1 MTHLLS
7 IIITVVGFVAVIGPL
22 VFVHE
27 MGHYLAGR
35 LFGVQADM
43 FSIGMGRELFGWTDR
58 RGTRWKVSALPIGGY
73 VKFRGD
79 MGPASAPDP
88 AWLALPPE
96 EKAKTLQGKPVWQ
109 RFLIV
114 AAGPITNFIAAIL
127 IFIVFFGVV
136 GVPETPAVIGQV
148 VPHTAAAD
156 AGLKPGDRILRVGGR
171 SVSRFEDM
179 AQMIAL
185 RPRIHIDLLVQR
197 DGRRLTVPV
206 TPQPEEATDPAGN
219 KIEVGLLGVVA
230 TSAVNTRPGPVAI
243 VGEAF
248 RETGHTV
255 QTITDVI
262 GQILGGERSAKELG
276 GPLKIAQ
283 FSGTAVQVGWLPF
296 IRFMALISI
305 NLGFINLLP
314 IPLLDG
320 GHLFFY
326 LIEGVRRRP
335 LPAQAQEWAFRSGL
349 ALLLGFML
357 FVTVNDL
364 GSFGLWTKL
373 AGLIG

>member
-1 MTHLLS
+1 MSH
-7 IIITVVGFVAVIGPL
+7 VVGILVTILGFLAVIGPL

-35 LFGVQADM
+35 AFGVQADM
-43 FSIGMGRELFGWTDR
+43 FSIGMGRELFGWTDK
-58 RGTRWKVSALPIGGY
+58 RGTRWKVSVLPIGGY

-79 MGPASAPDP
+79 MGPASEPDP

-96 EKAKTLQGKPVWQ
+96 ERAKTLQGKPVWQ
-109 RFLIV
+109 RFLVV
-114 AAGPITNFIAAIL
+114 AAGPLTNFLIAIAIYAGFYAAYGIPQTPTVIAA
-127 IFIVFFGVV
+127 
-136 GVPETPAVIGQV
+136 V
-148 VPHTAAAD
+148 VPGSAAD
-156 AGLKPGDRILRVGGR
+156 KGGIRPGDRIVAIDGR
-171 SVSRFEDM
+171 SMGKFEDIQLM
-179 AQMIAL
+179 LLL
-185 RPRIHIDLLVQR
+185 RPHQHITVVVER
-197 DGRRLTVPV
+197 GRRALPLAIFTDTVA
-206 TPQPEEATDPAGN
+206 QTDDSGNRIERGMLGVAPAGQVFARGGP
-219 KIEVGLLGVVA
+219 ISVVKA
-230 TSAVNTRPGPVAI
+230 SLEAVRDRVRMI
-243 VGEAF
+243 
-248 RETGHTV
+248 
-255 QTITDVI
+255 IDVV
-262 GQILGGERSAKELG
+262 GQIAGGERSAKELG

-283 FSGTAVQVGWLPF
+283 FSGERVSMGLLPF
-296 IRFMALISI
+296 IDFMALISI

-364 GSFGLWTKL
+364 GSFGLWRKL

>member
-1 MTHLLS
+1 MSSLLS
-7 IIITVVGFVAVIGPL
+7 VIITILGFIAVIGPL

-35 LFGVQADM
+35 LFGAQADM

-58 RGTRWKVSALPIGGY
+58 RGTRWKVSALPLGGY

-79 MGPASAPDP
+79 MGPASEPDP

-114 AAGPITNFIAAIL
+114 AAGPITNFAVAIG
-127 IFIVFFGVV
+127 IFIVFFALM
-136 GVPETPAVIGQV
+136 GVPQTPTVIGQV
-148 VPHTAAAD
+148 IPATAAAE
-156 AGLKPGDRILRVGGR
+156 AGLKAGDRVLRVAGR
-171 SVSRFEDM
+171 SVTRFEDM

-185 RPRIHIDLLVQR
+185 RPRMPIDLLVDR
-197 DGRRLTVPV
+197 GGRQLTVPV
-206 TPQPEEATDPAGN
+206 TPKAEDVVDPAGN
-219 KIEVGLLGVVA
+219 HLEIGLLGVMA
-230 TSAVNTRPGPVAI
+230 ASAVNTHPGPIVI

-283 FSGTAVQVGWLPF
+283 FSGTAVKVGWLPF

-364 GSFGLWTKL
+364 GSFGLWRKL

>member
-1 MTHLLS
+1 M
-7 IIITVVGFVAVIGPL
+7 ITILGFLAVIGPL
-22 VFVHE
+22 VFIHE

-35 LFGVQADM
+35 AFGVQAEM
-43 FSIGMGRELFGWTDR
+43 FSIGMGRELFGWTDK

-79 MGPASAPDP
+79 MGPASEPDP
-88 AWLALPPE
+88 EWLALPPE
-96 EKAKTLQGKPVWQ
+96 ERARTLHGKPVWQ
-109 RFLIV
+109 RFLV
-114 AAGPITNFIAAIL
+114 VLAGPITNFVAAIA
-127 IFIVFFGVV
+127 IFLVYFGVM
-136 GVPETPAVIGQV
+136 GVPQTPTLIAKVI
-148 VPHTAAAD
+148 PASAAAE
-156 AGLKPGDRILRVGGR
+156 AGIQPGDRVLRVAGR

-185 RPRIHIDLLVQR
+185 RPHIRLDVLIDRGGRALVI
-197 DGRRLTVPV
+197 PV
-206 TPQPEEATDPAGN
+206 TPKAQEVVDPAGN
-219 KIEVGLLGVVA
+219 TIEIGLLGVVA
-230 TSAVNTRPGPVAI
+230 ASQVQIRTGPVTT
-243 VGEAF
+243 VVEAF
-248 RETGHTV
+248 RETGHTIR
-255 QTITDVI
+255 TITDVI

-283 FSGTAVQVGWLPF
+283 FSGTAVSFGWLPF

-364 GSFGLWTKL
+364 GSFGFWRKL

>member
-1 MTHLLS
+1 MSHLLS
-7 IIITVVGFVAVIGPL
+7 IIITVLGFIAVIGPL

-43 FSIGMGRELFGWTDR
+43 FSIGMGRELLGWTDK

-79 MGPASAPDP
+79 MGPASEPDP
-88 AWLALPPE
+88 ALLALPPE
-96 EKAKTLQGKPVWQ
+96 EKAKTLHFKPVWQ

-114 AAGPITNFIAAIL
+114 AAGPITNFVTAIL
-127 IFIVFFGVV
+127 IFVVYFGVM
-136 GVPETPAVIGQV
+136 GVPQTPTVISFV
-148 VPHTAAAD
+148 VPDTAAAA
-156 AGLKPGDRILRVGGR
+156 AGLQSGDRVIKVAGR
-171 SVSRFEDM
+171 SVTRFEDM

-185 RPRIHIDLLVQR
+185 RPRMQIDLLVERQ
-197 DGRRLTVPV
+197 GKQLTIPV
-206 TPQPEEATDPAGN
+206 TPKAQTAEDPAGN
-219 KIEVGLLGVVA
+219 RIEIGLLGVVA
-230 TSAVNTRPGPVAI
+230 GQAVQTRPGPVA
-243 VGEAF
+243 VVAEAF

-262 GQILGGERSAKELG
+262 GQIAGGERSAKELG

-283 FSGTAVQVGWLPF
+283 FSGTAVTVGWLPF
-296 IRFMALISI
+296 FRFMALISI

-357 FVTVNDL
+357 FVTINDL

-373 AGLIG
+373 HGLIG

>member
-1 MTHLLS
+1 MSHLLS
-7 IIITVVGFVAVIGPL
+7 IIITVLGFIAVIGPL

-35 LFGVQADM
+35 IFGVQADM
-43 FSIGMGRELFGWTDR
+43 FSIGMGREIIGWTDK

-79 MGPASAPDP
+79 MGPASDPDP
-88 AWLALPPE
+88 AWEALQPE

-109 RFLIV
+109 RFIVV
-114 AAGPITNFIAAIL
+114 AAGPITNFIAAIT
-127 IFIVFFGVV
+127 IFVVYFGIM
-136 GVPETPAVIGQV
+136 GVPQTPTVIGLV
-148 VPHTAAAD
+148 VPGTAAAES
-156 AGLKPGDRILRVGGR
+156 GLRPGDRVLRVAGR

-185 RPRIHIDLLVQR
+185 RPRIHIDLLVLR
-197 DGRRLTVPV
+197 DGRQLTVPV
-206 TPQPEEATDPAGN
+206 TPHAEEFVDPAGN
-219 KIEVGLLGVVA
+219 KAEMGLLGVVA
-230 TSAVNTRPGPVAI
+230 ASAVNTHPGPLAVIGA
-243 VGEAF
+243 AF

-255 QTITDVI
+255 QQITDVI
-262 GQILGGERSAKELG
+262 GQIAGGERSAKELG

-283 FSGTAVQVGWLPF
+283 FSGTAVTVGWLPF
-296 IRFMALISI
+296 FHFVALISI

-357 FVTVNDL
+357 FVTINDL
-364 GSFGLWTKL
+364 GSFGLWQKL
-373 AGLIG
+373 HGLIG

>member
-1 MTHLLS
+1 MSHLPT
-7 IIITVVGFVAVIGPL
+7 IMITILGFLAVIGPL
-22 VFVHE
+22 VFIHE

-35 LFGVQADM
+35 AFGVQAEM
-43 FSIGMGRELFGWTDR
+43 FSIGMGRELFGWTDK

-79 MGPASAPDP
+79 MGPASEPDP
-88 AWLALPPE
+88 EWLALPPE
-96 EKAKTLQGKPVWQ
+96 ERARTLHGKPVWQ
-109 RFLIV
+109 RFLV
-114 AAGPITNFIAAIL
+114 VLAGPITNFVAAIA
-127 IFIVFFGVV
+127 IFLVYFGVM
-136 GVPETPAVIGQV
+136 GVPQTPTLIAKVI
-148 VPHTAAAD
+148 PASAAAE
-156 AGLKPGDRILRVGGR
+156 AGIQPGDRVLRVAGR

-185 RPRIHIDLLVQR
+185 RPHIRLDVLIDRGGRALVI
-197 DGRRLTVPV
+197 PV
-206 TPQPEEATDPAGN
+206 TPKAQEVVDPAGN
-219 KIEVGLLGVVA
+219 TIEIGLLGVVA
-230 TSAVNTRPGPVAI
+230 ASQVQIRTGPVTT
-243 VGEAF
+243 VVEAF
-248 RETGHTV
+248 RETGHTIR
-255 QTITDVI
+255 TITDVI

-283 FSGTAVQVGWLPF
+283 FSGTAVSFGWLPF

-364 GSFGLWTKL
+364 GSFGFWRKL